1 MTIRRYQVLAGIL
14 VAASAAFA
22 QSTTGT
28 ISGTVVGDDG
38 SPIAL
43 ARIFAGLKP
52 TSQAVKAPPTLV
64 SKVTNTIQ
72 ADSKGAFS
80 IPNLAGGLYVL
91 CAQAATSGWLDPC
104 HWAAAPPVVALSTGS
119 TVSGQKIVLAKG
131 AVVQVRINDPTKLLS
146 ASSAVVTHDVE
157 VLAFTSNKAYYYA
170 HVASANAVGRTYEVT
185 VPFALQHTLIVRSQ
199 QFALQDSKGAAVS
212 AAGFTAPVQVAS
224 SAVAASQFAFTI
236 TGKN

>member
-1 MTIRRYQVLAGIL
+1 MTIRGYQFLVGLF

-28 ISGTVVGDDG
+28 ISGTVVGDNG
-38 SPIAL
+38 SPIAG
-43 ARIFAGLKP
+43 ARVFAGLKQ
-52 TSQAVKAPPTLV
+52 TSQAVKSPPTLV
-64 SKVTNTIQ
+64 SKVSTTVL
-72 ADSKGAFS
+72 ADAKGAFS
-80 IPNLAGGLYVL
+80 ISNLPGGLYVL
-91 CAQAATSGWLDPC
+91 CAQTATSGWLDPC

-119 TVSGQKIVLAKG
+119 TVSGQKIVLTKG
-131 AVVQVRINDPTKLLS
+131 AVVQVQINDPTKLLS
-146 ASSAVVTHDVE
+146 TSLAAVTHDVE
-157 VLAFTSNKAYYYA
+157 VLALTSNKAYYYA
-170 HVASANAVGRTYEVT
+170 HVTSTNAVGRTYELT

-224 SAVAASQFAFTI
+224 SAVAAAQFAFTI